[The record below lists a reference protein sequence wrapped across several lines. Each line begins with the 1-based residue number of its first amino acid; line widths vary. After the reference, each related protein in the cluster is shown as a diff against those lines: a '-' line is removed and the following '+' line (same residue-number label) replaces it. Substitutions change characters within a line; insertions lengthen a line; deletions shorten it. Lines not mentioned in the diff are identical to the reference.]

1 MSPGDEN
8 FARKRLKDDFSKIL
22 TNPPVGVSGS
32 PRDDD
37 LMTWDCVVCG
47 LPGSSVEFG
56 IFELTLNF
64 PASYPFHPPTVKF
77 STEMFHP
84 NISGDGTLIL
94 TRWSPAQDVREI
106 LTHIQSLLSQPLLS
120 STVNMEAAQLYEEN
134 RREYIW
140 TGEEEEWGED
150 GDWEENKDEEGENE
164 EDEKNE

>member
-1 MSPGDEN
+1 
-8 FARKRLKDDFSKIL
+8 
-22 TNPPVGVSGS
+22 
-32 PRDDD
+32 
-37 LMTWDCVVCG
+37 MTWDCVVCG

-106 LTHIQSLLSQPLLS
+106 LTYIQSLLSQPRLS
-120 STVNMEAAQLYEEN
+120 STLNMEAAQLYKGN
-134 RREYIW
+134 RREYIRRVNQIIHKQL
-140 TGEEEEWGED
+140 E
-150 GDWEENKDEEGENE
+150 
-164 EDEKNE
+164 